1 MYKCEEFRQK
11 KLIGISVVCI
21 KGDREGSQGTKSLR
35 EREHCRAPA
44 NNKSF
49 KMCLIQHKI
58 VKKKGFKKFYFM
70 FLLCIPPPPTSS
82 LHFQEAIKHLLWCDA
97 PKLYKSLRTNGI
109 SEKLLL
115 IQIYSDSAFGH
126 LSTAKYVSSR
136 K

>member
-1 MYKCEEFRQK
+1 MHRTCCFPKRPKVVFNKPVKRLKKCINVRNFDK

-82 LHFQEAIKHLLWCDA
+82 LHFQEAIKHLFGCDA
-97 PKLYKSLRTNGI
+97 PKLYKNLQMVFQKS
-109 SEKLLL
+109 
-115 IQIYSDSAFGH
+115 YC
-126 LSTAKYVSSR
+126 
-136 K
+136 